1 MPQSMKS
8 YRHEIPQDLTLRRC
22 LKAMFHYQD
31 VDKVIDA
38 LLINNHYLYKSSLA
52 EQLNVL
58 LRFEPEGCTI
68 DQNESCSKLFVQRFE
83 NGIFDA
89 LFEFSKSCCLLI
101 DNQIACKFKSVLR
114 WHEMSTL
121 LSEDL
126 LVCAYMAAERII
138 PKDFAWSPY
147 INTDCVKLNDILNEK
162 LVDIHAHL
170 KGSSLNFDVNWIC
183 LMNHIEERESI
194 FKEIQNGL
202 QHKAVFSIYKN
213 SQRSYYML
221 SVLACAI
228 RIVLFSRIKGIKTKT
243 EDFLKLNI
251 ISSNSDLVA
260 NTLRNSITIDVKSF
274 EPDAY
279 KYIDNENLKGVWFDY
294 AHTND
299 IKMPEKEGCAFSS
312 LSGERRLL
320 YAVLGMIRNNTLNE
334 YDTSLFY
341 IYLLVKH
348 KIRHELIQT
357 NEETGF
363 KNFQLYDKRKTLF
376 VAEHPAYA
384 QYRTLLHHLS
394 VGSMFGS
401 DKDNR
406 GLETR
411 ISPHENSEKLNYN
424 IKKLD
429 SQITDGCL
437 KHNPTGWNYGYV
449 LHYIKVNDNCYPA
462 YFSLKVRHQD
472 LRDKVKQQAKAIVQ
486 SRKKEDERIAED
498 LMLTPRIH
506 GIDAASSEIECR
518 PEVFAQAFRFCRR
531 SIPNIGITY
540 HAGEDFHDVIDG
552 LRAIEECIRF
562 LGMRSADRFGHAL
575 VLGIDVQDYYHKR
588 RNVIAMPKQVAMDN
602 AMWLYVKLGNCFLY
616 REVRNELHEMFN
628 QLFMDIFKDFGDLV
642 DIDIY
647 YQSWLLR
654 GDNPTVYRQDGSIVS
669 NDDVDENW
677 HKENCSMRPDA
688 EKARTNLDV
697 CKLFYYYHRNQRVKE
712 AGAEIVVVEYQN
724 SLIKAI
730 EFAQKRMIRMVD
742 KKGLCIECNPT
753 SNFKIGEI
761 NRYEDHPISKFHA
774 KGLTLFA
781 GRHISSSINTDD
793 KGVFA
798 TSIEREYALISAAL
812 IRRFGDTKYAEKK
825 VWRWLEDIRQHS
837 IEQKFVK

>member
-1 MPQSMKS
+1 MPQTMKS

-38 LLINNHYLYKSSLA
+38 LSIDNHYLYKSFLV

-58 LRFEPEGCTI
+58 LRFKPEGCTI

-83 NGIFDA
+83 NGVFDA
-89 LFEFSKSCCLLI
+89 LFEFSKSCCMLI
-101 DNQIACKFKSVLR
+101 DNQIECRFKSILR

-126 LVCAYMAAERII
+126 LVCAFMAAKRII

-147 INTDCVKLNDILNEK
+147 IDTDCAGLNSILNKE
-162 LVDIHAHL
+162 VADIHAHL

-183 LMNHIEERESI
+183 LMNHIEERETL
-194 FKEIQNGL
+194 FKEIHNGL
-202 QHKAVFSIYKN
+202 QHKAVSSSYKN

-228 RIVLFSRIKGIKTKT
+228 RIVLFSRIKNITSNT
-243 EDFLKLNI
+243 ENFLKYN
-251 ISSNSDLVA
+251 ISSYSDLIA

-279 KYIDNENLKGVWFDY
+279 KFIDNETLKGVCFDY

-320 YAVLGMIRNNTLNE
+320 YAILVMIKNNKLNE

-348 KIRHELIQT
+348 KIRHELVQT

-384 QYRTLLHHLS
+384 HYRTLLYHLS

-406 GLETR
+406 CLETR
-411 ISPHENSEKLNYN
+411 ISPHENSEKLNN
-424 IKKLD
+424 TIKKLD
-429 SQITDGCL
+429 SQINDGCL

-449 LHYIKVNDNCYPA
+449 LHYIKFNDNCYPS

-486 SRKKEDERIAED
+486 SRKNEDERTAKG
-498 LMLTPRIH
+498 LMLKQRIH
-506 GIDAASSEIECR
+506 GIDAAGSEIVCR

-531 SIPNIGITY
+531 SIPNIGFTY
-540 HAGEDFHDVIDG
+540 HVGEDFHDVIDG

-562 LGMRSADRFGHAL
+562 LGMRSADRLGHAL
-575 VLGIDVQDYYHKR
+575 ALGTDVQDYYHKR

-616 REVRNELHEMFN
+616 REVRNELHEKFN

-642 DIDIY
+642 DIDTY

-654 GDNPTVYRQDGSIVS
+654 GDNPNVYRQDGSIVS
-669 NDDVDENW
+669 NDDADENW
-677 HKENCSMRPDA
+677 HKENCSMSPDA
-688 EKARTNLDV
+688 EQARTNLDV
-697 CKLFYYYHRNQRVKE
+697 RKLFYFYHRNQRVKE
-712 AGAEIVVVEYQN
+712 AGAEIVSVDYQQ
-724 SLIKAI
+724 SIIKAI
-730 EFAQKRMIRMVD
+730 EFVQKRMMRMVD
-742 KKGLCIECNPT
+742 KLGLCIECNPT

-761 NRYEDHPISKFHA
+761 DRYENHPISKFHSR
-774 KGLTLFA
+774 GLRLFL

-798 TSIEREYALISAAL
+798 TSIEREYALMSAAL
-812 IRRFGDTKYAEKK
+812 IRRFGDTKNAEKK
-825 VWRWLEDIRQHS
+825 VLSWIDDIRQHS
-837 IEQKFVK
+837 VGQKFVK

>member
-1 MPQSMKS
+1 
-8 YRHEIPQDLTLRRC
+8 
-22 LKAMFHYQD
+22 MFHYQD

-38 LLINNHYLYKSSLA
+38 LSIDNHYLYKSFLV

-58 LRFEPEGCTI
+58 LRFKPEGCTI

-83 NGIFDA
+83 NGVFDA
-89 LFEFSKSCCLLI
+89 LFEFSKSCCMLI
-101 DNQIACKFKSVLR
+101 DNQIECRFKSILR

-126 LVCAYMAAERII
+126 LVCAFMAAKRII

-147 INTDCVKLNDILNEK
+147 IDTDCAGLNSILNKE
-162 LVDIHAHL
+162 VADIHAHL

-183 LMNHIEERESI
+183 LMNHIEERETL
-194 FKEIQNGL
+194 FKEIHNGL
-202 QHKAVFSIYKN
+202 QHKAVSSSYKN

-228 RIVLFSRIKGIKTKT
+228 RIVLFSRIKNITSNT
-243 EDFLKLNI
+243 ENFLKYN
-251 ISSNSDLVA
+251 ISSYSDLIA

-279 KYIDNENLKGVWFDY
+279 KFIDNETLKGVCFDY

-320 YAVLGMIRNNTLNE
+320 YAILVMIKNNKLNE

-348 KIRHELIQT
+348 KIRHELVQT

-384 QYRTLLHHLS
+384 HYRTLLYHLS
-394 VGSMFGS
+394 VGSMFGG

-406 GLETR
+406 CLETR
-411 ISPHENSEKLNYN
+411 ISPHENSEKLNN
-424 IKKLD
+424 TIKKLD
-429 SQITDGCL
+429 SQINDGCL

-449 LHYIKVNDNCYPA
+449 LHYIKFNDNCYPS

-486 SRKKEDERIAED
+486 SRKNEDERTAKG
-498 LMLTPRIH
+498 LMLKQRIQ
-506 GIDAASSEIECR
+506 GIDAAGSEIVCR

-531 SIPNIGITY
+531 SIPNIGFTY
-540 HAGEDFHDVIDG
+540 HVGEDFHDVIDG

-562 LGMRSADRFGHAL
+562 LGMRSADRLGHAL
-575 VLGIDVQDYYHKR
+575 ALGTDVQDYYHKR

-616 REVRNELHEMFN
+616 REVRNELHEKFN

-642 DIDIY
+642 DIDTY

-654 GDNPTVYRQDGSIVS
+654 GDNPNVYRQDGSIVS
-669 NDDVDENW
+669 NDDADENW
-677 HKENCSMRPDA
+677 HKENCSMSPDA
-688 EKARTNLDV
+688 EQARTNLDV
-697 CKLFYYYHRNQRVKE
+697 RKLFYFYHRNQRVKE
-712 AGAEIVVVEYQN
+712 AGAEIVSVDYQQ
-724 SLIKAI
+724 SIIKAI
-730 EFAQKRMIRMVD
+730 EFVQKRMMRMVD
-742 KKGLCIECNPT
+742 KLGLCIECNPT

-761 NRYEDHPISKFHA
+761 DRYENHPISKFHSR
-774 KGLTLFA
+774 GLRLFL

-798 TSIEREYALISAAL
+798 TSIEREYALMSAAL
-812 IRRFGDTKYAEKK
+812 IRRFGDTKNAEKK
-825 VWRWLEDIRQHS
+825 VLSWIDDIRQHS
-837 IEQKFVK
+837 VGQKFVK